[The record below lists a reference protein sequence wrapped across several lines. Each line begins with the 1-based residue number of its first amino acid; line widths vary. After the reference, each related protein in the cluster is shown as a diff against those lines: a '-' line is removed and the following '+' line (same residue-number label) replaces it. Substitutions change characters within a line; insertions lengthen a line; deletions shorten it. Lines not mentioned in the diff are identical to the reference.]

1 MRISFEAELT
11 VLTALTAYCALVY
24 TLIALY
30 VVCTGRM
37 FSDSPVDG
45 VRRHCENAGGG
56 VRGAAWEP
64 QHVAV

>member
-30 VVCTGRM
+30 TGI
-37 FSDSPVDG
+37 SLATP
-45 VRRHCENAGGG
+45 RRL
-56 VRGAAWEP
+56 
-64 QHVAV
+64 